1 MRFNIDDN
9 SDNSTTSPATT
20 PAANISVKEFVNE
33 LNGSVADLL
42 KMKAEMKAK
51 MKAQFDSTVK
61 NFFKV
66 VPKMKAIT
74 WVQYSPYFN
83 DGDECVFHVRSVSV
97 LNFVPE
103 YFSRYYEDDL
113 SEDNKEKIVVGD
125 YSTFNE
131 DLLSA
136 EELEACKA
144 VQNFINENEDLMYDL
159 YDNHVSVRITENGT
173 EVEGYDHD

>member
-9 SDNSTTSPATT
+9 SKNLSTENTT
-20 PAANISVKEFVNE
+20 TVNPLSVKEFVNE
-33 LNGSVADLL
+33 LNDSVADLL
-42 KMKAEMKAK
+42 KMKEEMKAK
-51 MKAQFDSTVK
+51 MKAQFDSVVK

-83 DGDECVFHVRSVSV
+83 DGDECIFHVRSVSV

-103 YFSRYYEDDL
+103 YFSRYYEDDI

-125 YSTFNE
+125 YSNFNE
-131 DLLSA
+131 ELLSA

-144 VQNFINENEDLMYDL
+144 VQNFISENEDLMYDL
-159 YDNHVSVRITENGT
+159 YDNHVAIRITESGT
-173 EVEGYDHD
+173 EVNDYDHD